1 MNYTQYSQAKTKFDL
16 VSSVASARSNYNS
29 DVAARRVIDDIAN
42 KAPLPKETEKMKV
55 KSMYYKMTNN
65 GHIFDDYITPLSNA
79 LIVNKINSKMIGYE
93 TQIIPVYQNYDAAEG
108 MEAWY
113 RYVMK
118 KENLEKT
125 SYSLGFEYMKVSETG
140 SFTKED
146 ISSQYR
152 GTGEDLETKLEE
164 ILGYLS
170 QDDSNPYANN
180 IILRMWIRTIE
191 RQDFAGRG
199 GQTYT
204 QITEKY
210 LIISPES
217 VTNCLWTSL
226 AIIGQYAKNRAMLD
240 DKKVQNVAGSKLKC
254 TVKPTITTY
263 SDKSSI
269 AEFCA
274 YYKTSVTLYNNIFE
288 KEIICPEFKNTN
300 NYKVQLSHV
309 KSTGHFV
316 ALIKKSELLK
326 VYTDFEFAE
335 KIKAEDFSYDKQ
347 IMKYET
353 KADVKYDKSIYVAYD
368 IETFKAEDNCHKA
381 YKIGIAYFG
390 DNGEQVYEH
399 FDGLDCITQFM
410 DYLVDNIELFH
421 QKYFYAHNGGK
432 FDLNILIREGFISY
446 IRDGIKFNIDD
457 RGCTELNGSW
467 IGFTVLY
474 GKNIIRFR
482 DSYRLL
488 SGSLSDICKDVKTK
502 HQKLDGDIQHHL
514 VNINTYTNYVNG
526 GSECEKADKYLM
538 HDCLGLLEVL
548 EIFSEKIAQENI
560 NMYSCLTAASLAKKS
575 FYKNY
580 YPQNKDLYSLSNKTD
595 QFIRNGYF
603 GGMVQCF
610 ALGRVIKPIYYYD
623 ATSLY
628 PDQGRKNLPYSKPE
642 YETTS
647 FQLNHPRF
655 KQGFIR
661 CLVTGT
667 KEMLGTNKPLHAVMT
682 EGKLEFPYVENVEM
696 TLYKPEIEYGKKLG
710 YTYKFIDGYRF
721 KSRDFLKQC
730 FEDAVEKKTKA
741 KANGDSAMEFYYKI
755 IANSTYGFF
764 GFRRL
769 DRDGIILGKDLYYQ
783 DYLDQGKLISFGEL
797 NEDYQILRVK
807 KDLPIKDVNV
817 SVAAAITSYSRMRTY
832 SIINKIEKLGG
843 KVYYCDTD
851 SIITDFNIKSSEELL
866 DEFQPDRT
874 GDALGSWK
882 NECLAKCAKKYKGDK
897 KSILDKQIELDG
909 ELHFDE
915 LRLTGCK
922 AYSVTKKM
930 HNGDVIEINK
940 LKGFSG
946 RSYDAMGAPVENHL
960 TPEHYDT
967 MIDGDTISQIQLQLS
982 CSKTAMIKDG
992 DKFGIKHSLISKKFN
1007 ATYTK
1012 GTYDEKKL
1020 NEDGYVDIEVH
1031 FIKV

>member
-1 MNYTQYSQAKTKFDL
+1 MNYTQFDQ
-16 VSSVASARSNYNS
+16 VTSKIGFVEAVASAKSNYNN
-29 DVAARRVIDDIAN
+29 DVKAKRIIDSLKN
-42 KAPLPKETEKMKV
+42 TVPVPVESEKIKV
-55 KSMYYKMTNN
+55 KTGYYKMTANN
-65 GHIFDDYITPLSNA
+65 NIFHDYITPVVNA
-79 LIVNKINSKMIGYE
+79 LVVTSLNKSVINYAS
-93 TQIIPVYQNYDAAEG
+93 QIFPVYTNMDAASG
-108 MEAWY
+108 MEKWY

-118 KENLEKT
+118 HENLEKKH
-125 SYSLGFEYMKVSETG
+125 YQFGFEYMKTSESG

-146 ISSQYR
+146 LS
-152 GTGEDLETKLEE
+152 TGYIGSDQTIDDKLQE
-164 ILGYLS
+164 IIDYLS
-170 QDDSNPYANN
+170 EDESNPYSNN
-180 IILRMWIRTIE
+180 IILRLWVREIAG
-191 RQDFAGRG
+191 QDFAGRG

-204 QITEKY
+204 QITDKY
-210 LIISPES
+210 IIISPES

-240 DKKVQNVAGSKLKC
+240 DKKVQNAAGSKLKC

-288 KEIICPEFKNTN
+288 KEIICPEFKNVN
-300 NYKVQLSHV
+300 NYRVQLTHI
-309 KSTGHFV
+309 KSAGHFV
-316 ALIKKSELLK
+316 ALIKKSDLLK
-326 VYTDFEFAE
+326 VYPDYQFVE
-335 KIKAEDFSYDKQ
+335 KIKIEDFTSDVQIRKYESKSAVTYDK
-347 IMKYET
+347 T
-353 KADVKYDKSIYVAYD
+353 IYVAYD
-368 IETFKAEDNCHKA
+368 IETFKAEDGCHKA
-381 YKIGIAYFG
+381 YKIGIAYFDETG
-390 DNGEQVYEH
+390 NKVYEH
-399 FDGLDCITQFM
+399 FDGLDCIVQFM
-410 DYLVDNIELFH
+410 DYLVNNIEIFDK
-421 QKYFYAHNGGK
+421 KYFYAHNGGK

-446 IRDGIKFNIDD
+446 KKNGLGFNIDAS
-457 RGCTELNGSW
+457 GCTELNGSW

-488 SGSLSDICKDVKTK
+488 SGSLGDICKDVKTE

-514 VNINTYTNYVNG
+514 VNINTYTNYIKG
-526 GSECEKADKYLM
+526 GSECTKADKYLL

-548 EIFSEKIAQENI
+548 EIFSEKIAKENI
-560 NMYSCLTAASLAKKS
+560 YMYSCLTAASLAKKS
-575 FYKNY
+575 FYRNY
-580 YPQNKDLYSLSNKTD
+580 YPDHKDIYSLSNTTD
-595 QFIRNGYF
+595 KFIRNGYF

-628 PDQGRKNLPYSKPE
+628 PDQGRKQLPYNKPI
-642 YETTS
+642 YENTS
-647 FQLNHPRF
+647 FALNHSRF

-661 CLVTGT
+661 CIVTGT
-667 KEMLGTNKPLHAVMT
+667 REMLGTNKPLHAVMT

-721 KSRDFLKQC
+721 ASRDFLKQC
-730 FEDAVEKKTKA
+730 FEDAVKKKTEA

-769 DRDGIILGKDLYYQ
+769 DRDGIILGEDLYYQ
-783 DYLDQGKLISFGEL
+783 DYLDQGKLMSFGEL
-797 NEDYQILRVK
+797 NDEYQILRVK

-851 SIITDFNIKSSEELL
+851 SIITDFNIKSNEELL

-897 KSILDKQIELDG
+897 KSVLDKQIELEG

-930 HNGDVIEINK
+930 NNGDVIEINK

-946 RSYDAMGAPVENHL
+946 RSYDANGAPVDNHL
-960 TPEHYDT
+960 TTEHYDT

-1020 NEDGYVDIEVH
+1020 KEDGYVDVEVH
-1031 FIKV
+1031 TIVY